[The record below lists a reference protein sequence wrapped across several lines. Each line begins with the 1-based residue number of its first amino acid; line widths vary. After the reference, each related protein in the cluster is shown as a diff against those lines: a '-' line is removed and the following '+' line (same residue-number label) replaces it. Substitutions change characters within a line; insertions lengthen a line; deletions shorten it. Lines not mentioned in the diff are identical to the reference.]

1 MVITVMIMKQCDDD
15 NFETREK
22 SIKKRENYSNHRIN
36 DDEEIPTMTPIPEE
50 NAFASSA
57 PFEAGS
63 PLGLDLLP
71 PPPS

>member
-1 MVITVMIMKQCDDD
+1 MVMVITVMIMKQCDDD

-57 PFEAGS
+57 PLEAGS
-63 PLGLDLLP
+63 PLG
-71 PPPS
+71 